1 MIEAR
6 ICNILG
12 NVYFK
17 SDLNHGLK
25 LSVCALRANYKK
37 VQAALNI
44 CKRKTLPSD
53 PGTVGETLE
62 AVGFPA
68 TKEKKIRQTR
78 LEQPRGCVVFFSYFK
93 KINLKSRT

>member
-53 PGTVGETLE
+53 PGIVGETLE
-62 AVGFPA
+62 AVGFLA
-68 TKEKKIRQTR
+68 TKEKKDQTNATR
-78 LEQPRGCVVFFSYFK
+78 AA
-93 KINLKSRT
+93 SRVCCFLFLF

>member
-25 LSVCALRANYKK
+25 LSVCTLRANYKK

-44 CKRKTLPSD
+44 CKHKTLPTD

-68 TKEKKIRQTR
+68 TKEKKDQTNATR
-78 LEQPRGCVVFFSYFK
+78 AA
-93 KINLKSRT
+93 SRVCCFLFLF